1 MKNQFQQK
9 LLFVLAVILVC
20 SSAAF
25 GSKVATLTTSITG
38 GIQGEEESFT
48 PYISFKG
55 DEALFSTKVV
65 TSADEGVTFILASDF
80 DDINFATFI
89 NKLIDE
95 KDDNLS
101 IGHKIGEIKSDVSN
115 LESEW
120 FGGLTFAGKNVSFL
134 TLTYSNIKF
143 EGKDGEWTDFSYDLT
158 LSVFDDNDIDGL
170 DLANHDNDEDG
181 IDFAYVD
188 YESLEQMEG
197 LTMTKGGTT
206 TNGLSIEKTD
216 EGLFIIA
223 EASKENK
230 EDSEEIRKIAVKI
243 MYISTAGAAKGT
255 DK

>member
-1 MKNQFQQK
+1 MKNQQQ
-9 LLFVLAVILVC
+9 LHFLSVLAVILVC
-20 SSAAF
+20 STSAF
-25 GSKVATLTTSITG
+25 GNKVASLTTSING
-38 GIQGEEESFT
+38 GIEGTEDSFT

-65 TSADEGVTFILASDF
+65 TATDEGVTFILASDF

-89 NKLIDE
+89 EKLTDDQ
-95 KDDNLS
+95 DDNLS
-101 IGHKIGEIKSDVSN
+101 IGHKIGKIKSDVSN
-115 LESEW
+115 LESKW
-120 FGGLTFAGKNVSFL
+120 FDGLTFEGKNISFI

-143 EGKDGEWTDFSYDLT
+143 EGEENGEWTDFSYDLT
-158 LSVFDDNDIDGL
+158 LSVFDDDDIDGI
-170 DLANHDNDEDG
+170 DLADHDNDIDG

-188 YESLEQMEG
+188 YETLEQMEG

-206 TNGLSIEKTD
+206 TKGLSIEKTD
-216 EGLFIIA
+216 DGLFIIS

-255 DK
+255 D